1 MNEFEYLS
9 DEELNKLIFE
19 TEADLVQAPP
29 GLLEGILDK
38 VDADSEKA
46 KPLMKTKEQKIV
58 EYRRFRKQ
66 VIVSMTASIAASL
79 LLPIALSYVPEM
91 PRRERSI
98 PTREEIVKQQDTM
111 TKEEFLNRNKLNLL
125 GGWND
130 ETKEKE

>member
-1 MNEFEYLS
+1 MSEFEYLS

-29 GLLEGILDK
+29 GLLESIMAEVDEGSQK
-38 VDADSEKA
+38 VNPPTKS
-46 KPLMKTKEQKIV
+46 KEQKII

-91 PRRERSI
+91 PRRERQI
-98 PTREEIVKQQDTM
+98 PTREEIVGTQDTM

>member
-9 DEELNKLIFE
+9 DEELEKFIADVE
-19 TEADLVQAPP
+19 TDLVQAPP
-29 GLLEGILDK
+29 GLLDGIMAK

-46 KPLMKTKEQKIV
+46 KPPMKTKEEKIV

-91 PRRERSI
+91 PRKERQI
-98 PTREEIVKQQDTM
+98 PTREEIVGTQDTM

>member
-19 TEADLVQAPP
+19 AEADLVQAPP
-29 GLLEGILDK
+29 GLLDGIMAK
-38 VDADSEKA
+38 VDADSKKA
-46 KPLMKTKEQKIV
+46 KTPMKTKEEKIV

-91 PRRERSI
+91 PRRERQI
-98 PTREEIVKQQDTM
+98 PTREEIVGTQDTM